1 MDELEK
7 LVTAV
12 LASPKYQH
20 ISPDLVQRI
29 GTRELTTRRNAK
41 EALKATKNKLH
52 QVGGAYFEA
61 KIDYERALARL
72 RETHDDADAF
82 RATCRDLM
90 RRHASTRERLPILDE
105 FYQTVLAH
113 LPPIHS
119 VLDVACGLNVLTW
132 PWLPLSPDTHYYAC
146 DIYGDM
152 IAFVSDVMQI
162 AGISGA
168 AEVRDVVSEPPARP
182 VDLVLLL
189 KLLPVLEQ
197 VEKTAVSH
205 LLDTLNARYL
215 LISFP
220 VASLGGRSKGMAA
233 NYEAQ
238 FETWAAG
245 RNWHVQRF
253 SFATELAF
261 LVQQT
266 NTP

>member
-1 MDELEK
+1 M
-7 LVTAV
+7 
-12 LASPKYQH
+12 S
-20 ISPDLVQRI
+20 
-29 GTRELTTRRNAK
+29 
-41 EALKATKNKLH
+41 
-52 QVGGAYFEA
+52 GAYFEA
-61 KIDYERALARL
+61 KRSDYERALARL
-72 RETHDDADAF
+72 RETHDGTDAF

-90 RRHASTRERLPILDE
+90 RLHASTRERLPILDE

-189 KLLPVLEQ
+189 KLLPRAEQ

-205 LLDTLNARYL
+205 LLD
-215 LISFP
+215 
-220 VASLGGRSKGMAA
+220 ASLIPATCSSASPLPAWEGAAKAWPPTTKRSSKPGLPDAIGTYRSASPLPLNSPSRCGKPTRPDHSLIVYNGRSQHYSSYTTNGNRLTTGGEKTCTLGDMK
-233 NYEAQ
+233 
-238 FETWAAG
+238 F
-245 RNWHVQRF
+245 
-253 SFATELAF
+253 
-261 LVQQT
+261 QT
-266 NTP
+266 S